1 MSELPDEILSFT
13 LSFLP
18 VREAART
25 GILSCRW
32 RYLWTTSRSFCST
45 LTLDALN
52 MRGSHY
58 PEGMYK
64 DNTSLLKIETSN
76 VNFKGYTYEHDASK
90 SKGKKDIDG
99 NDCTYSQICQPLH
112 ESLLSA
118 GVQLSSNQMVDNVL
132 HELLQNGDAVR
143 YGGGIG
149 NKKLDGWLHLD
160 SVAKRD
166 PEAIRKA
173 KDLKSH
179 LKRCTRHMSM
189 KQHKKCGSFDLPQ
202 ELHKYEL
209 FEPMHELWKDYI
221 LKLTKN
227 IGDIQQIAQRLLSAD
242 LHGAILQVV
251 ESKVTS
257 FTGVRGIMVRETAE
271 TFGVNTL
278 ENKFRV
284 VPKRGSIFLL
294 RADCWKIT
302 MQGDEFVRKKI

>member
-1 MSELPDEILSFT
+1 MDVEQKK
-13 LSFLP
+13 
-18 VREAART
+18 R
-25 GILSCRW
+25 
-32 RYLWTTSRSFCST
+32 
-45 LTLDALN
+45 TLDALERRFAN
-52 MRGSHY
+52 ARTEVEQQQQKNKKR
-58 PEGMYK
+58 P
-64 DNTSLLKIETSN
+64 
-76 VNFKGYTYEHDASK
+76 YEVSQKLNEVLSK
-90 SKGKKDIDG
+90 SSVSHDQPQLESFKTPKAKKDIDG

-271 TFGVNTL
+271 TFGVITL

>member
-1 MSELPDEILSFT
+1 MDVEQKK
-13 LSFLP
+13 
-18 VREAART
+18 R
-25 GILSCRW
+25 
-32 RYLWTTSRSFCST
+32 
-45 LTLDALN
+45 TLDALERRFAN
-52 MRGSHY
+52 ARTEVEQQQQKNKKRPYEVSQKLNEVLSKSSVSHDQ
-58 PEGMYK
+58 PQLESFKTPKAKKALLSFRMY
-64 DNTSLLKIETSN
+64 
-76 VNFKGYTYEHDASK
+76 GYIYASK

-99 NDCTYSQICQPLH
+99 NDCTYSQICQPVH

-179 LKRCTRHMSM
+179 LKRCTMHMSM

-227 IGDIQQIAQRLLSAD
+227 IGDLQQIAQRLLSAD

-271 TFGVNTL
+271 TFGVITL
-278 ENKFRV
+278 EDKFRV